1 MVQFAQFSESILISL
16 LLAEILPCICI
27 LLGFGTFVCFKLF
40 GRTLAEVNIPVLQL
54 KITIEVIIKKA
65 IKGLQSVL

>member
-1 MVQFAQFSESILISL
+1 MA
-16 LLAEILPCICI
+16 
-27 LLGFGTFVCFKLF
+27 
-40 GRTLAEVNIPVLQL
+40 LAEVNIPVLQL